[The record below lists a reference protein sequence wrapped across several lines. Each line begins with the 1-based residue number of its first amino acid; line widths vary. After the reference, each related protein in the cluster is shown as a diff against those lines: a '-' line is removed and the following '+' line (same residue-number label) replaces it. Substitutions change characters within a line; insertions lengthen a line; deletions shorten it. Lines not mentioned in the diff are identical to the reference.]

1 MSKKIIEEKIKDLKV
16 KHYDFKKVE
25 GWVTPRNGYDKD
37 MTLFR
42 VKSQIE
48 VLEELLN
55 QYKDE

>member
-1 MSKKIIEEKIKDLKV
+1 MSKEIIEEKIKDLKV
-16 KHYDFKKVE
+16 KHYNYRQVK
-25 GWVTPRNGYDKD
+25 GWVTPRNGYGKD

-55 QYKDE
+55 QNKDE